1 MELGVSIPLSELI
14 FTRLSIVVIH
24 HDGPFDACRPHRNRK
39 GSNKAPMQ
47 AFPKDSINNTLGGAG
62 PINSNLNLE
71 QFHGRGD
78 EGFKDFSSSGKNNPI
93 VETNAFTPYA
103 GAAVMNQRRQPVDGN
118 NLEDS
123 ASFNSRARA
132 PVHGDESLGLGTST
146 FLEGTPAPRNV
157 IQRRESEGEQNNAGG
172 LGRKKSLVQKIRGIN
187 RERPSRRPMSPT
199 SPGQSGTM
207 RTSAP
212 TSPLRG
218 DESAV
223 ALSAGGMTRVREQNQ
238 DRNPFFGDSNTQM
251 TTSQDYD
258 DAYDKKGVRIQ
269 VAETEKLNRAR
280 EVEQARASESAQAMR
295 DITGG
300 GGIGRSGTTIH
311 NDRRGAAPSLERRI
325 TTDVVTANPS
335 GGGEKTPGIGG
346 GFLNRVKSLK
356 GGKRA
361 RPDRTFG

>member
-1 MELGVSIPLSELI
+1 MPLFELNS
-14 FTRLSIVVIH
+14 TRLSVIVIH

-62 PINSNLNLE
+62 PVNSNLNLE

-78 EGFKDFSSSGKNNPI
+78 EGFKDFSTSGKNNPV
-93 VETNAFTPYA
+93 VEANTFAPHA
-103 GAAVMNQRRQPVDGN
+103 GAAVMNQRRQLVDGS
-118 NLEDS
+118 NLEES

-146 FLEGTPAPRNV
+146 FLEGAPASRNA
-157 IQRRESEGEQNNAGG
+157 IQRRESEGEQNNVGG
-172 LGRKKSLVQKIRGIN
+172 LGRKKSLVQKIRGMN

-199 SPGQSGTM
+199 SPSQTGIM

-212 TSPLRG
+212 SSPLRG

-223 ALSAGGMTRVREQNQ
+223 ALSAGGIARVREENQN
-238 DRNPFFGDSNTQM
+238 RNPFFGDSNTQM
-251 TTSQDYD
+251 TSSHDYD

-280 EVEQARASESAQAMR
+280 EVEHARASESAQAMR
-295 DITGG
+295 DITVGG
-300 GGIGRSGTTIH
+300 GLDRSGTTVYG
-311 NDRRGAAPSLERRI
+311 DRRGAAPSLERRI
-325 TTDVVTANPS
+325 TTDVVTTNPS
-335 GGGEKTPGIGG
+335 GGVEKTPGIGG